1 MSIREFYQQKAYINL
16 NGSIIS
22 AGILLVTLTISL
34 VFSWDLPLF
43 LVSIPFLAVSLI
55 HYIGFVLYK
64 NKTDVTPIPVPFYD
78 DKQLFEHNSLL
89 LAFAPAPA
97 LKMFFFTPDGM
108 LAGEMREIKVR
119 KYRWFIPDF
128 ADKKIRKRIGI
139 YDSHGRM
146 QGSLVEEGKRMKLR
160 DQKGEITGLF
170 YPGKK
175 QPGAAGIAFVKNGKK
190 LRVKESSGLYNDIK
204 LVREE
209 GEVAARLQKGW
220 MPLEWTQYFK
230 EANTPVL
237 AFDYSLSQ
245 EERLTVFAA
254 LAIRYMYYDH

>member
-22 AGILLVTLTISL
+22 AGILLVTLAISL
-34 VFSWDLPLF
+34 VFSWNLPLF
-43 LVSIPFLAVSLI
+43 LVTIPFLAVSLV
-55 HYIGFVLYK
+55 HYIGFISYK
-64 NKTDVTPIPVPFYD
+64 RKTEVTPLPVSRFD

-97 LKMFFFTPDGM
+97 LKMLFFTPDGM
-108 LAGEMREIKVR
+108 PAGEMREIKVR

-128 ADKKIRKRIGI
+128 ADKRIRKRIGV

-146 QGSLVEEGKRMKLR
+146 QASLVEDGNRLKLQ
-160 DQKGEITGLF
+160 DQQGEIIGLF

-175 QPGAAGIAFVKNGKK
+175 QSGTTGMAFVKNGKK
-190 LRVKESSGLYNDIK
+190 LRVEETSGLYHGIK
-204 LVREE
+204 MVREE

-220 MPLEWTQYFK
+220 MPLEWTHYFK

>member
-1 MSIREFYQQKAYINL
+1 MSIREFYQQKAYMNL

-22 AGILLVTLTISL
+22 AGILLTALTISL
-34 VFSWDLPLF
+34 AFSWDLPLF
-43 LVSIPFLAVSLI
+43 LVSIPLLAVSLI
-55 HYIGFVLYK
+55 HYIGYISYK
-64 NKTDVTPIPVPFYD
+64 NKTEVTRIPVSCYD
-78 DKQLFEHNSLL
+78 DKQFFEHNSLL

-97 LKMFFFTPDGM
+97 LKMLFFTPDGM

-128 ADKKIRKRIGI
+128 ADKRIRKRIGI

-146 QGSLVEEGKRMKLR
+146 QASLLEERKRLKLL
-160 DQKGEITGLF
+160 DQQGEIIGLF

-175 QPGAAGIAFVKNGKK
+175 QSVTTGMAFVKNGKK
-190 LRVKESSGLYNDIK
+190 LKIEESSGLYHDIK
-204 LVREE
+204 MIREDR
-209 GEVAARLQKGW
+209 EVGARIQKGW
-220 MPLEWTQYFK
+220 MPLEWTHYFK